1 MIFNHGKLN
10 VYFVFIMYNN
20 FSSRYNNLFELNSTE
35 NLDSIISARARVC
48 VLFNGVKIITITSL
62 RLIQFCDLEPIS
74 SSTADTV

>member
-1 MIFNHGKLN
+1 
-10 VYFVFIMYNN
+10 MYNN

-35 NLDSIISARARVC
+35 NLDSIISARARVCVC

-74 SSTADTV
+74 SSTADTDTVWVAGPLGM